1 MSEVENRVEGAN
13 QGIPGLEAPDQ
24 GLQNNILYPKTR
36 LDDSY
41 KINSE
46 YWKRVQKEWEDGDLT
61 TTEEEAL
68 LGRS

>member
-1 MSEVENRVEGAN
+1 MSKVESRVERVD

-24 GLQNNILYPKTR
+24 GLHNILDPKTR

-41 KINSE
+41 EINSE
-46 YWKRVQKEWEDGDLT
+46 YWKRVQKKWEDGDLT
-61 TTEEEAL
+61 TAEEEAF